1 MLRKLVTVLTVCV
14 VITLSV
20 LGLCLGNYNF
30 SSTQQE
36 TLIILFIVC
45 GASALYCFIVGE
57 VSRNNSQMDKLW
69 SLLPIIYTW
78 IVAFKGGMDIRLM
91 AFALVATVWGIRL
104 TINFARKGAY
114 RIKFWEGEED
124 YRWSILREKKMF
136 QSKIAWACFDLFF
149 ISIYQNLIVLAIC
162 LPSVMC
168 MGSTVSFGI
177 LDFFVLI
184 VALGFVL
191 LETAADEQQWAFYKR
206 RGELTKDGTPLK
218 DIEAPYNLGFNT
230 TGLWGYMRHPN
241 YLGEQGI
248 WITLY
253 CFTIG
258 AGVTTYGIF
267 SPFMIGPLFLMFL
280 FIGSSSLGE
289 KISSGKYPKYK
300 NYISQ
305 VFKYLPIKKFDPNK

>member
-1 MLRKLVTVLTVCV
+1 MLNKLATILTVCIV
-14 VITLSV
+14 LTLSI

-45 GASALYCFIVGE
+45 GASALYCFVIGE

-78 IVAFKGGMDIRLM
+78 VVAFKGGMDIRLV
-91 AFALVATVWGIRL
+91 AFALVATVWGVRL

-124 YRWSILREKKMF
+124 YRWEILRKKKMF

-168 MGSTVSFGI
+168 MGSSISFI
-177 LDFFVLI
+177 
-184 VALGFVL
+184 
-191 LETAADEQQWAFYKR
+191 R
-206 RGELTKDGTPLK
+206 
-218 DIEAPYNLGFNT
+218 
-230 TGLWGYMRHPN
+230 
-241 YLGEQGI
+241 
-248 WITLY
+248 
-253 CFTIG
+253 
-258 AGVTTYGIF
+258 
-267 SPFMIGPLFLMFL
+267 
-280 FIGSSSLGE
+280 
-289 KISSGKYPKYK
+289 
-300 NYISQ
+300 
-305 VFKYLPIKKFDPNK
+305 